1 VRNCF
6 SKTQSLAARKN
17 MRSLCERERERE
29 RERENIYM
37 QYTDLYLLKKKKY
50 LLISIEIVVHLSLL

>member
-1 VRNCF
+1 MRNCF

-17 MRSLCERERERE
+17 MKSLCERERE